1 MKKSVAVIGASGY
14 AGNEAVRLLS
24 RHSDAELVAGTSN
37 SYEGQAFSTLM
48 DEAPDMKFVAID
60 SDEVESAEVIF
71 SCLPHKTGM
80 GQVKKWFESG
90 KTVFDL
96 SADYRFT
103 DIGVYEE
110 WYGIKHI
117 ADGEFIKQNVVYGL
131 PEVYGDR
138 IKKAD
143 LIAVPGCYPTA
154 SILALLPALLEKL
167 IEADIAISAVS
178 GTSGAG
184 RGFDTL
190 GVKGGLYAYGFPRHR
205 HTPEIEQALNDV
217 SPETG
222 AVNFVPHI
230 GDFFRGIFA
239 TVFTTL
245 KSKGKV
251 GNKIINIYEE
261 FYKDSRFVDVVREIP
276 KLGDVQNSNM
286 CLICP
291 VVDER
296 TNTLVVFSVIDNL
309 GKGAAGQAVQC
320 FNLRFGFD
328 EAEGL
333 V

>member
-14 AGNEAVRLLS
+14 AGNEAVRILS
-24 RHSDAELVAGTSN
+24 RHSGVELVAGTSN

-48 DEAPDMKFVAID
+48 ENAPDMKFVAMK

-71 SCLPHKTGM
+71 SCLPHKAGM
-80 GQVKKWFESG
+80 RQVKEWFDSG

-103 DIGVYEE
+103 DLEVYEE

-117 ADGEFIKQNVVYGL
+117 ADAEFVNENAVYGL
-131 PEVYGDR
+131 PELYGHR
-138 IKKAD
+138 IKEAN

-154 SILALLPALLEKL
+154 STLAVVPALREKL
-167 IEADIAISAVS
+167 IDSDIAISAVS

-184 RGFDTL
+184 RGFDTS
-190 GVKGGLYAYGFPRHR
+190 GVKDGLYAYGFPRHR
-205 HTPEIEQALNDV
+205 HTPEIEQVLNDV
-217 SPETG
+217 STDIL
-222 AVNFVPHI
+222 AVKFVPHV

-239 TVFTTL
+239 TVFTNL
-245 KSKGKV
+245 KSAKSNGDV
-251 GNKIINIYEE
+251 LNIYREY
-261 FYKDSRFVDVVREIP
+261 YKNSRFVNVLDVIP
-276 KLGDVQNSNM
+276 KLSEVQNSNM
-286 CLICP
+286 CLVHP

-296 TNTLVVFSVIDNL
+296 TNVLVVFSVIDNL
-309 GKGAAGQAVQC
+309 VKGAAGQAVQC